1 MTFFETNNLKKGWL
15 KEGEGWVLLMIKN
28 PCELR
33 LKVGIILRVVIA
45 ERVVVGVG
53 ITINDTS
60 LCLS

>member
-1 MTFFETNNLKKGWL
+1 MAFFETNNLKKGWL

>member
-1 MTFFETNNLKKGWL
+1 
-15 KEGEGWVLLMIKN
+15 MIKN